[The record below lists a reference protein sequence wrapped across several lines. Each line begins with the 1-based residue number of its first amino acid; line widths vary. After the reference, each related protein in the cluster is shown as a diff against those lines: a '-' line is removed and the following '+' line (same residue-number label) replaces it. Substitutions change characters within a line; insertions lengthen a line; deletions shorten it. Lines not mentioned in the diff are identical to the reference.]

1 MNKKPI
7 LIPEWKLVLRKAW
20 SMKFVYAT
28 VLLTAAETYF
38 TYHNTGQ
45 APLTSVIATLFA
57 LAIGISRIVEQQ
69 GMKYGRSQ
77 ETDPSEYD

>member
-1 MNKKPI
+1 MNKKQI

-45 APLTSVIATLFA
+45 AALTSIVATLFA
-57 LAIGISRIVEQQ
+57 LAIGISRIIEQQ
-69 GMKYGRSQ
+69 GMKNERPQ
-77 ETDPSEYD
+77 KADPSEYD